1 MTFSQAGG
9 GKRARE
15 ANRDRKKKEKE
26 ERLRRNRAERT
37 SSGRDPSFDID
48 FASPVETLPE
58 VKLEDIIVSGVA
70 PRGPKGSNGPTKLFV
85 GGLSWDTE
93 GAQLREAFGRFGAL
107 KEATVVTD
115 RDSGRSRGF
124 GFVTF
129 ENPIDAA
136 TAVREMNGAE
146 LDGRT
151 LRVNPADRG

>member
-1 MTFSQAGG
+1 MSFGISG
-9 GKRARE
+9 GKRERE

-26 ERLRRNRAERT
+26 ERLRRNRAMRAQ
-37 SSGRDPSFDID
+37 GPSLGGGDHIGE
-48 FASPVETLPE
+48 APRLAE
-58 VKLEDIIVSGVA
+58 VKLEDINVSGVA

-93 GAQLREAFGRFGAL
+93 GEQLKAAFSKFGALREAS
-107 KEATVVTD
+107 VVLD
-115 RDSGRSRGF
+115 RDTGRSRGF

-129 ENPIDAA
+129 ENPADAA
-136 TAVREMNGAE
+136 VAARQMNGAE

>member
-1 MTFSQAGG
+1 MSFGTPG
-9 GKRARE
+9 GKRERE

-26 ERLRRNRAERT
+26 ERLRRNRAMRSQAAGSE
-37 SSGRDPSFDID
+37 ID
-48 FASPVETLPE
+48 YSAGTQHLPE

-93 GAQLREAFGRFGAL
+93 DEQLKAAFSRFGAL
-107 KEATVVTD
+107 REATVVAD
-115 RDSGRSRGF
+115 RDTGRSRGF

-129 ENPIDAA
+129 ENPADAA
-136 TAVREMNGAE
+136 QAARQMNGAE